1 MGGPT
6 YLDNAEL
13 LGKSILLL
21 SNGKNPFDID
31 KLLEGAREVIKLND
45 GTKTVGESHGSGFT
59 VPGNIDYA
67 SKHTTDHNS
76 LRVETGSEL
85 SDTLDGNASLS
96 ASYAGVSAEG
106 SAKYSYRGVLSK
118 SKYYA
123 VVSLDHRSFVLTL
136 ELPHGKLAVDTGLI
150 DEAKELPEW
159 PNGKNGV
166 HHPSAEDCE
175 EFLDFF
181 RTWGTYVIRSCTFG
195 ARYHLKLE
203 SHMPKD
209 LSKEEFETH
218 IKAEYDAVASVKGDA
233 GLKTS
238 SKHSS
243 YKRQRKSQVRVR
255 GGDIGK
261 NASLTQSPDDAAN
274 FGVNSIGDMVNEAG
288 GMESK
293 ERKKLVTN
301 LNTSLSFLNSF
312 QIIQGDLYL
321 YPKLDPASVEIEVQG
336 PPGTEIDYH
345 VIERKTKSH
354 KKSPTHWTF
363 DVPSKKTDDATRVR
377 HIRVCAP
384 PLSVKIVCQTPDHT
398 MVAWHLQCGADV
410 LFTGKETSEEIE
422 VPNLFE
428 EVMYPRYRSG

>member
-1 MGGPT
+1 
-6 YLDNAEL
+6 
-13 LGKSILLL
+13 
-21 SNGKNPFDID
+21 
-31 KLLEGAREVIKLND
+31 VIKLNNAR
-45 GTKTVGESHGSGFT
+45 KTVGESHGTGFT
-59 VPGNIDYA
+59 VPSNIDYA
-67 SKHTTDHNS
+67 SKHATDHNS

-85 SDTLDGNASLS
+85 SDSLDSSASLS

-106 SAKYSYRGVLSK
+106 SAKYSYHGVLSK

-136 ELPHGKLAVDTGLI
+136 ELPHGKLAVDTSLI
-150 DEAKELPEW
+150 GEAKELPEW
-159 PNGKNGV
+159 PDSKTGV
-166 HHPSAEDCE
+166 HHPSADDCD
-175 EFLDFF
+175 EFLDFYK
-181 RTWGTYVIRSCTFG
+181 TWGTYVIRSCTFG
-195 ARYHLKLE
+195 ARYQLKLE
-203 SHMPKD
+203 SHMSRD
-209 LSKEEFETH
+209 LSKEDFETH
-218 IKAEYDAVASVKGDA
+218 IKAEYHGVARVKGDA

-243 YKRQRKSQVRVR
+243 YKRLRKSQVRIR

-261 NASLTQSPDDAAN
+261 NASLAQSPDDAAKFSAWCASIKDATAN
-274 FGVNSIGDMVNEAG
+274 DPLTFGVKSIGDMVNEAG

-293 ERKKLVTN
+293 ERKKLVAK
-301 LNTSLSFLNSF
+301 LNRSLSFFNSF

-321 YPKLDPASVEIEVQG
+321 YPNLDPATVDIEIQG
-336 PPGTEIDYH
+336 PPGIEVDYP

-354 KKSPTHWTF
+354 KKSSTHF
-363 DVPSKKTDDATRVR
+363 SFEVPSTKTDEATRVR

-398 MVAWHLQCGADV
+398 TVAWYLKCGADV
-410 LFTGKETSEEIE
+410 LFTGKETSGEIE